1 MKLSSAIVLLFVS
14 ALPAF
19 VSAVPAV
26 ATRVEVTYD
35 YVYGNSAT
43 SLSKV
48 ACSDGANG
56 LLTKGY
62 TTFGSLPSF
71 PNIGGIPY
79 ITWNSPLCGTCWN
92 LQYTTPT
99 GTQESIYITAIDA
112 ADTFNLSE
120 EAFVDLT
127 DTSVAAGKVSATA
140 TQVAA
145 SFCGM

>member
-1 MKLSSAIVLLFVS
+1 MKLSSAVVLLFVS

-19 VSAVPAV
+19 VSALPS
-26 ATRVEVTYD
+26 ATQVEVTYD
-35 YVYGNSAT
+35 Y
-43 SLSKV
+43 
-48 ACSDGANG
+48 
-56 LLTKGY
+56 LL
-62 TTFGSLPSF
+62 GSLPSF

-79 ITWNSPLCGTCWN
+79 ITWNSPLCV
-92 LQYTTPT
+92 TTPT
-99 GTQESIYITAIDA
+99 GTQESIYITAIDG

-120 EAFVDLT
+120 EAFVELT